1 MTSENNNNVKTKIL
15 IGVLTALLIA
25 LGVYTVF
32 LYNDS
37 KENLNNIEV
46 QKAQIEGELEE
57 LIANYDEIIKDNEL
71 KDKDLM
77 AARARIKVLLDS
89 IRGIEE
95 ANLVIIQRFNIE
107 IDRLKRERKVL
118 FKKADSLILANL
130 RLTLQ
135 RDSANVVLK
144 KTIKMVDSVNN
155 KNKVMAKTIEVNA
168 MISASNLSGN
178 AVIVRKNGRIVDTR
192 RSSRADKIRACFT
205 LNANAGAS
213 EGEHIFYVQIFN
225 PKNDILGKKGILEF
239 ENGILNYSD
248 TSNVYYENES
258 LDVCILVDA
267 EEEDLIEGR
276 YHLNLYDRGRKMA
289 AAVLD
294 LK

>member
-205 LNANAGAS
+205 LN
-213 EGEHIFYVQIFN
+213 
-225 PKNDILGKKGILEF
+225 
-239 ENGILNYSD
+239 
-248 TSNVYYENES
+248 
-258 LDVCILVDA
+258 
-267 EEEDLIEGR
+267 
-276 YHLNLYDRGRKMA
+276 
-289 AAVLD
+289 
-294 LK
+294 